1 LAEAADTDPVSGNVL
16 SALARLA
23 ERRFQSFSEA
33 ADGVLDLLEGELP
46 PGSLLLGQVD
56 AEAEGLRLIDVR
68 GDVAETIQAG
78 STLPLA
84 KHLDG
89 DGGGLLDPATLQE
102 LSVRSY
108 LAMPFQTHGAGP
120 ITLCA
125 LSAGTDLFTR
135 SHLDLLAVAGRLLTY
150 EWESV
155 RWRADLRR
163 LNERLRDPERT
174 DALTGLLNR
183 TAFKEALEHE
193 WRLAERGSTES
204 YLLACRLTNLVHVTT
219 RHGAGVGELLLH
231 DAAGLMEE
239 AIRRTDHAGRLR
251 DDMFGAVLVGCKG
264 QAGADAFFARF
275 QHALARVTSER
286 PATLEVA
293 YAVLTLGHAE
303 SPEDALREIEKAA
316 RKATVAL
323 PGGTP

>member
-1 LAEAADTDPVSGNVL
+1 LPEAADTDPVSGNVL

-46 PGSLLLGQVD
+46 AGSLLLGQVD
-56 AEAEGLRLIDVR
+56 SEEGELRLIDVR
-68 GDVAETIQAG
+68 GEAAKAIHAG

-84 KHLDG
+84 QHLNG

-108 LAMPFQTHGAGP
+108 LAMPLQTHGGGA

-125 LSAGTDLFTR
+125 LSSGTDLFTR
-135 SHLDLLAVAGRLLTY
+135 SHLELLAVAGRLLAY

-155 RWRADLRR
+155 KWRADLRR

-183 TAFKEALEHE
+183 TAFIEALEHE

-204 YLLACRLTNLVHVTT
+204 YLLACRLANLSEVTE
-219 RHGAGVGELLLH
+219 RHGAGLGELLLR
-231 DAAGLMEE
+231 DSADVMEE
-239 AIRRTDHAGRLR
+239 AIRRTDHAGRLGE
-251 DDMFGAVLVGCKG
+251 DVFGAVLVGCKG
-264 QAGADAFFARF
+264 PEGADAFFGRF

-293 YAVLTLGHAE
+293 YAVLALGRAE
-303 SPEDALREIEKAA
+303 SPEEALRDIEKAA
-316 RKATVAL
+316 KKAKVAL
-323 PGGTP
+323 AGGTA

>member
-1 LAEAADTDPVSGNVL
+1 VSGNVL
-16 SALARLA
+16 SALAQLA

-46 PGSLLLGQVD
+46 AGSVLLGQVD
-56 AEAEGLRLIDVR
+56 SEEGELRLIDVR
-68 GDVAETIQAG
+68 GEAANAIQAG

-84 KHLDG
+84 APSN
-89 DGGGLLDPATLQE
+89 GGGLLDPDTLAE

-108 LAMPFQTHGAGP
+108 LAMPLQTHGGGA

-125 LSAGTDLFTR
+125 LSSGTDLFTR
-135 SHLDLLAVAGRLLTY
+135 SHLDLLAVAGRLLAY

-155 RWRADLRR
+155 KWRADVRR

-183 TAFKEALEHE
+183 IAFMEALEHE

-204 YLLACRLTNLVHVTT
+204 YLLACRLTNLADVTE
-219 RHGAGVGELLLH
+219 RHGAGLGELLLR
-231 DAAGLMEE
+231 DAAEVMEE
-239 AIRRTDHAGRLR
+239 AIRRTDHAGRLGE
-251 DDMFGAVLVGCKG
+251 DVYGAVLVGCKG
-264 QAGADAFFARF
+264 PAGADAFFERF
-275 QHALARVTSER
+275 QHALGRVTSER

-293 YAVLTLGHAE
+293 YAVLALGKAE
-303 SPEDALREIEKAA
+303 SPEEALRQIEKAA
-316 RKATVAL
+316 RKAKVVVA
-323 PGGTP
+323 GGTG

>member
-1 LAEAADTDPVSGNVL
+1 VSGNVL

-33 ADGVLDLLEGELP
+33 ADGVLDLLEAELP

-56 AEAEGLRLIDVR
+56 SEEGELRLIDVR
-68 GDVAETIQAG
+68 GDAADTVNAG

-84 KHLDG
+84 QHLNG
-89 DGGGLLDPATLQE
+89 NGGGLLDPATLEE

-108 LAMPFQTHGAGP
+108 LAMPLQTHGGGA

-125 LSAGTDLFTR
+125 LSPGTDLFTR
-135 SHLDLLAVAGRLLTY
+135 SHLELLAVAGRLLAY

-155 RWRADLRR
+155 KWRADLRR

-174 DALTGLLNR
+174 DSLTGLLNR
-183 TAFKEALEHE
+183 TAFIEALEHE
-193 WRLAERGSTES
+193 WRLAERGSTET

-231 DAAGLMEE
+231 DTAGVMEE
-239 AIRRTDHAGRLR
+239 AIRRTDHVGRLR

-264 QAGADAFFARF
+264 QAGADAFFTRF

-286 PATLEVA
+286 PATLDVA
-293 YAVLTLGHAE
+293 YAVLALGRAE
-303 SPEDALREIEKAA
+303 SPEEALREIEKAA
-316 RKATVAL
+316 RKAKVAVA
-323 PGGTP
+323 GGTA